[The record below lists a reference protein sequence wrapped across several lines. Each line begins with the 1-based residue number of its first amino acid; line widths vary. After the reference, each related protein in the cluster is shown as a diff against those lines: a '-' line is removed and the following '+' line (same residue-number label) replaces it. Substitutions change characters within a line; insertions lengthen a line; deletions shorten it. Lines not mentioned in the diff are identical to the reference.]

1 MGRME
6 QIIDE
11 IENYIEGCKAQA
23 FSSGEKIVV
32 NREELMDMIHELKL
46 KTPDELRKYQQIISN
61 REAILSDAQAKAD
74 AIIAEAQVQTNEL
87 ISEHEI
93 MQQAYAQANEVVM
106 VATSQAQELLDN
118 ATIEA
123 NNIRSAAVAYTDD
136 LLKKIEAILTH
147 SIDTSRARYDNLT
160 SSLQSTLDVVTANRM
175 ELAPVQMENERNER
189 SVRNDRASAAEQQT
203 AQREANQVKA
213 KDQQAGSKEN
223 QQASKDPKN
232 KEKNAADSQ

>member
-11 IENYIEGCKAQA
+11 IESYVEGCKTQA

-32 NREELMDMIHELKL
+32 NRDELMDMIHELKL
-46 KTPDELRKYQQIISN
+46 KTPDEIRKYQQIISN

-74 AIIAEAQVQTNEL
+74 AIIAEAQIQTNEL

-123 NNIRSAAVAYTDD
+123 NNIRTAAVAYTDD

-147 SIDTSRARYDNLT
+147 SIDTSRARYDNLAAA
-160 SSLQSTLDVVTANRM
+160 LQSTLDVVTANRM
-175 ELAPVQMENERNER
+175 ELAPVQMDNDKQMQEESRN
-189 SVRNDRASAAEQQT
+189 N
-203 AQREANQVKA
+203 A
-213 KDQQAGSKEN
+213 KETQAGDRNGQPDAGEN
-223 QQASKDPKN
+223 KTS
-232 KEKNAADSQ
+232 EKTATEGQ